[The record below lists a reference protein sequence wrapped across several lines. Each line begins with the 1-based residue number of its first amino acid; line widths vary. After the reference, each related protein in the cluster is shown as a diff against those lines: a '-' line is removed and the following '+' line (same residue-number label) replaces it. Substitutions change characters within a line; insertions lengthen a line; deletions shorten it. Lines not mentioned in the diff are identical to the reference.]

1 MQVKPN
7 SLTTNEC
14 YACKPRNKHGNECKN
29 SSSLWMNDF
38 FHSSNVWMKNIN

>member
-7 SLTTNEC
+7 NLTTNEC
-14 YACKPRNKHGNECKN
+14 YTRKPRSKHGNECKN

-38 FHSSNVWMKNIN
+38 FIHPMYG